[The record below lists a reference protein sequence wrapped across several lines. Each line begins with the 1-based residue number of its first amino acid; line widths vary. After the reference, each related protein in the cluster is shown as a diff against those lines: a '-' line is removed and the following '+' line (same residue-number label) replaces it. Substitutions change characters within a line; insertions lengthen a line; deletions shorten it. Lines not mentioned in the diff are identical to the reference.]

1 VSDPYDDNRNARIG
15 RDMARSVQTGAG
27 IVFLVIGVG
36 SLIVAAFTHERL
48 AFLLGI
54 VAILF
59 GLTRLLLPLLRG
71 RR

>member
-1 VSDPYDDNRNARIG
+1 MSDPYDDNRDAG
-15 RDMARSVQTGAG
+15 VGGGMSSGFQTGAG

-36 SLIVAAFTHERL
+36 AMIVAAFTHERL
-48 AFLLGI
+48 AFLIGI

-59 GLTRLLLPLLRG
+59 GLTRLLLPLLRS